1 MLFPIL
7 ASKRSWACPPATK
20 PGAGGAW
27 PAAPARKARA
37 LNTRRWL
44 LAAVSNQTENA
55 SSRGPGL
62 TEIRASLSRKI
73 NGCLELDSREVAC
86 FASTPFFVEAGGSR
100 RACGVS
106 TSLKLHHRPHTTTL
120 RLLKPSL
127 TVMRGRLVVTR
138 ELSLSNIALDTNRPE
153 RTPTWCVST
162 LLARKSTSAKR
173 DALRGMHVA

>member
-7 ASKRSWACPPATK
+7 ASNRSWACPPATK

-37 LNTRRWL
+37 LNTRRRL

-62 TEIRASLSRKI
+62 TEIRASLSRKFTRFVRV
-73 NGCLELDSREVAC
+73 DSREVAC

-153 RTPTWCVST
+153 RTPMWYVWT

-173 DALRGMHVA
+173 DALRGMRVA